1 MIVTQL
7 TAANLAG
14 VTNVE
19 TLAFNGSVT
28 LSADLSFDTLD
39 LSNGASP
46 DSVTFSTGYTNATTV
61 KVDAGDTAVNSAKI
75 VMAVTGS
82 ATDLES
88 ADNTIIT
95 GSATAADSMTI
106 TAVSS
111 KTVATSSRITNVDSI
126 TVKDGGDAA
135 LTAGAD
141 FTIDLSS
148 YATKLTI
155 DASALDVAAYD
166 SDLNGKINA
175 SDASNEI
182 LTITGTASA
191 ALKVIGGG
199 ADDTI
204 VGSSAAG
211 DNIAAGAGDDTID
224 MGANLDYTDVIDG
237 GANGLTG
244 TGDTLKVAIDQ
255 NDINFMNV
263 TNVETLAIDEA
274 GTSTNTLGA
283 YFTTSGITKVNLDPD
298 DVSTISA
305 AGTTAGVTYVARG
318 AVDEAITAGLGN
330 DTFVFGAVG
339 TLDANDVI
347 NGGAGDDTLAIS
359 NVTNG
364 GVAVTVDLANVTK
377 VETIA
382 TTDADG
388 GDTTSFD
395 ADPVT
400 VNLSAVANNAAISFT
415 GTISGASITD
425 SKDVFTVDA
434 SSVSDLDYNFTIIGG
449 AGADILTGG
458 SGSDTIQGGSGADV
472 ITGGAG
478 VDSLTGGDGK
488 DDFVF
493 ALASSQSTIAKTDTI
508 TDFETGSDE
517 VRISFTGTG
526 GAVYDFTNK
535 GEAADTA
542 NALSLMS
549 GVKGQ
554 YYYNTTTKSVVL
566 DTDGNGLTQSGDFEV
581 VVGITELG
589 VADVA
594 MDFTSGTSANTFTSG
609 GGNDTAVAA
618 YATDSLT
625 MGAGNDKIS
634 VSGVTY
640 TGTLAFGTGT
650 DPLAVTA
657 ASADVKG
664 AKVSGLSAITVV
676 NSGSLTISAAQLT
689 TFNGT
694 DSFAITGV
702 SSEVVTIAAGTGA
715 STETAASITAT
726 EIDFDFTS
734 DNAADVLIGNS
745 GDDNFNIVGSTGVA
759 TITGGTGTLDMIT
772 TSGADYDATADTI
785 TGIEKITLGAGYDI
799 SITTAQLSA
808 NALSAVVGTAGAT
821 EELKISGADG
831 AVDTINTSG
840 ITFTN
845 SQLVIDAG
853 TGADVLTLGTGTASI
868 TLVSGDSTEAAADTI
883 TGFTVAS
890 HTLNFDSA
898 AGDHLAN
905 LVATSVA
912 AATTEAGDT
921 VTVALTD
928 GVFTIAGADAANLDT
943 IGAMFDAA
951 EIVATAIGTA
961 AAANIDGALAFEF
974 GGDTYVLDY
983 TWTNGTTTLA
993 LDNATQLIGLTGV
1006 TALAT
1011 SAAAN
1016 TIIIG

>member
-1 MIVTQL
+1 M
-7 TAANLAG
+7 
-14 VTNVE
+14 
-19 TLAFNGSVT
+19 
-28 LSADLSFDTLD
+28 
-39 LSNGASP
+39 
-46 DSVTFSTGYTNATTV
+46 TV

-88 ADNTIIT
+88 ADNTTIT
-95 GSATAADSMTI
+95 GSTTAADSMTI
-106 TAVSS
+106 TAVSA

-175 SDASNEI
+175 SDASNEK

-211 DNIAAGAGDDTID
+211 DDISAGAGDDTID
-224 MGANLDYTDVIDG
+224 MAANLDYTDVIDG

-255 NDINFMNV
+255 DDINFMNV

-283 YFTTSGITKVNLDPD
+283 YFSTSGITKVNLDPD
-298 DVSTISA
+298 HVSTISA

-318 AVDEAITAGLGN
+318 AVNEAITAGLGN
-330 DTFVFGAVG
+330 DTFVFGATG

-347 NGGAGDDTLAIS
+347 NGGAGDDTLAIA
-359 NVTNG
+359 NITNG
-364 GVAVTVDLANVTK
+364 GVTVTVDLANVTK

-388 GDTTSFD
+388 GDTTSFN

-400 VNLSAVANNAAISFT
+400 VNLSSVSNSASSSFT

-434 SSVSDLDYNFTIIGG
+434 ASVADLDYNFTIIGG
-449 AGADILTGG
+449 AGADTLTGG

-472 ITGGAG
+472 ITGGVG
-478 VDSLTGGDGK
+478 IDSLTGGDGK

-493 ALASSQSTIAKTDTI
+493 ALASSQSTIAKTDTV

-517 VRISFTGTG
+517 VRISFTGAG
-526 GAVYDFTNK
+526 GATYDFTNK

-589 VADVA
+589 AADVA

-625 MGAGNDKIS
+625 MGS
-634 VSGVTY
+634 R
-640 TGTLAFGTGT
+640 
-650 DPLAVTA
+650 
-657 ASADVKG
+657 
-664 AKVSGLSAITVV
+664 
-676 NSGSLTISAAQLT
+676 
-689 TFNGT
+689 
-694 DSFAITGV
+694 
-702 SSEVVTIAAGTGA
+702 
-715 STETAASITAT
+715 
-726 EIDFDFTS
+726 
-734 DNAADVLIGNS
+734 
-745 GDDNFNIVGSTGVA
+745 
-759 TITGGTGTLDMIT
+759 
-772 TSGADYDATADTI
+772 
-785 TGIEKITLGAGYDI
+785 
-799 SITTAQLSA
+799 
-808 NALSAVVGTAGAT
+808 
-821 EELKISGADG
+821 
-831 AVDTINTSG
+831 
-840 ITFTN
+840 
-845 SQLVIDAG
+845 
-853 TGADVLTLGTGTASI
+853 
-868 TLVSGDSTEAAADTI
+868 
-883 TGFTVAS
+883 
-890 HTLNFDSA
+890 
-898 AGDHLAN
+898 
-905 LVATSVA
+905 
-912 AATTEAGDT
+912 
-921 VTVALTD
+921 
-928 GVFTIAGADAANLDT
+928 
-943 IGAMFDAA
+943 
-951 EIVATAIGTA
+951 
-961 AAANIDGALAFEF
+961 
-974 GGDTYVLDY
+974 
-983 TWTNGTTTLA
+983 
-993 LDNATQLIGLTGV
+993 
-1006 TALAT
+1006 
-1011 SAAAN
+1011 
-1016 TIIIG
+1016 